1 MPIPKLSK
9 LEMQIM
15 EALWTKGD
23 CSVREIQD
31 EFPEKGRPAYT
42 TVQTMVNRLE
52 AKGTV
57 ERAKKIGNSLIF
69 RATLSRTAAHRRLVD
84 EFFSFFDGRVQP
96 VIAHLIQSG
105 KLTGED
111 IKEAQKLLKEHT
123 EKREPR

>member
-31 EFPEKGRPAYT
+31 KFPEKGRPAYT

>member
-1 MPIPKLSK
+1 MSIPKLSK

-15 EALWTKGD
+15 DALWTKGE
-23 CSVREIQD
+23 CSVREIHD

-52 AKGTV
+52 AKGAV

>member
-15 EALWTKGD
+15 DALWTKGE

-52 AKGTV
+52 AKGAV

-69 RATLSRTAAHRRLVD
+69 RSTLSRSAAHRRLVD

-111 IKEAQKLLKEHT
+111 IKEAQKLLKQHT

>member
-1 MPIPKLSK
+1 MSIPKLSK

-15 EALWTKGD
+15 DALWTKGE
-23 CSVREIQD
+23 CSVREIHD

-52 AKGTV
+52 AKGAV

-105 KLTGED
+105 QMTGED

-123 EKREPR
+123 EKRESR

>member
-1 MPIPKLSK
+1 MSIPKLSK

-15 EALWTKGD
+15 GALWTKGE
-23 CSVREIQD
+23 CSVREIHD

-52 AKGTV
+52 AKGAV

-69 RATLSRTAAHRRLVD
+69 RATLSRAAAHRRLVD

-105 KLTGED
+105 KLTSED

>member
-1 MPIPKLSK
+1 MSIPKLSK

-15 EALWTKGD
+15 DALWTKGE

-31 EFPEKGRPAYT
+31 EFPDKGRPAYT

-52 AKGTV
+52 AKGAV

-69 RATLSRTAAHRRLVD
+69 RATLSRSAAHKRLVD

-111 IKEAQKLLKEHT
+111 IKEAQKLFKQHT

>member
-15 EALWTKGD
+15 DALWTKGE

-52 AKGTV
+52 AKGAV

-69 RATLSRTAAHRRLVD
+69 RATLSRSAAHRRLVD

-111 IKEAQKLLKEHT
+111 IKEAQKLLKQHT
-123 EKREPR
+123 EKKEPR

>member
-1 MPIPKLSK
+1 MSIPKLSK

-15 EALWTKGD
+15 DALWTRGE
-23 CSVREIQD
+23 CSVRQIHD

-52 AKGTV
+52 AKGAV

-105 KLTGED
+105 QMTGED